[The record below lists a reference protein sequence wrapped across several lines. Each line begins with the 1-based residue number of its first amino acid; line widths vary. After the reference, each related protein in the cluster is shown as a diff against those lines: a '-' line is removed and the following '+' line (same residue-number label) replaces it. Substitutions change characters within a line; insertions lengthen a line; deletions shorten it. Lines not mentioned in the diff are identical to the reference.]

1 MRETVRKILE
11 IESEQKR
18 RYRNNALARYN
29 TERVH
34 EKQMAFH
41 RCAKRNRWVFGGNRT
56 GKTECGLRAAIT
68 RTAKTSAPTA
78 GSCRS
83 AAGCSATWR
92 KRKFCAIS
100 IPIG

>member
-11 IESEQKR
+11 IEREQKR

-56 GKTECGLRAAIT
+56 GKTECGAVETVWLARGNHPYRENK
-68 RTAKTSAPTA
+68 RTDGWVVSL
-78 GSCRS
+78 SRRVQRD
-83 AAGCSATWR
+83 R
-92 KRKFCAIS
+92 KS
-100 IPIG
+100 VV